1 MLKVNLIGNLG
12 ADVEQHVTGGTS
24 WYLMN
29 VAHTSNVKGVS
40 VTEWCSVSINW
51 NAEKL
56 LPYLVKGAKVFVHG
70 TAYVSQYEDCKH
82 AIRYKIHVIA
92 DYVQLCGAGSSV
104 AKAPGSATAAP
115 DTSSDNVPF

>member
-12 ADVEQHVTGGTS
+12 ADVEQHVTGGSS

-29 VAHTSNVKGVS
+29 VAHTSSVKGMS
-40 VTEWCSVSINW
+40 MTEWCSVSINW

-56 LPYLVKGAKVFVHG
+56 VPFLVKGAKVYVHG
-70 TAYVSQYEDCKH
+70 TAYVSQYEDSKH

-92 DYVQLCGAGSSV
+92 DYVQLCGGGSSV
-104 AKAPGSATAAP
+104 ANAPGSAAG
-115 DTSSDNVPF
+115 SIEVNKPF

>member
-12 ADVEQHVTGGTS
+12 ADVDQHVVDGKS
-24 WYLMN
+24 WYVMN

-40 VTEWCSVSINW
+40 VTEWCSVVVNW

-56 LPYLVKGAKVFVHG
+56 IPYLVKGAKVFVHG
-70 TAYVSQYEDCKH
+70 TAFVSQYEDSKH

-92 DYVQLCGAGSSV
+92 DYVQLCGGGSCV
-104 AKAPGSATAAP
+104 AKDPGSDTASLE
-115 DTSSDNVPF
+115 DIKPF